1 MIIDVQNNTFI
12 INFETAN
19 LSEIKLDS
27 KNKKIYTIDNNQLI
41 ITTDDLKFIT
51 DNQKAFVS
59 ISYLSDGEWIPFNI
73 ENTKMTFKTRTEIN
87 DNDTTYTCYIGGDK
101 KLKIFNEGFI
111 SNKTI
116 LENVM
121 LNKIEK
127 INDSLIFE
135 LNLST
140 KYFQPTVVNLFLR
153 DRKSKQVLTISSK
166 DINRYSTSKIQNSM
180 EIIHHCQCS
189 ITVNIEKIS
198 NLIKSVYNPD
208 EPFFNW
214 IDLLYNFEIKE
225 YSTSS
230 YPFRVPTTITN
241 YSEDFLFKNDQIS
254 TCLLKTFATE
264 NNYFSLNYYIYE
276 TKEITYFIEQYNIFN
291 HLPKEKNEKPIIIVG
306 EYYNTARDNGLAIFK
321 YLITHHRKDFQIYYG
336 ISKNSSDIKYLED
349 YKNNIRFIGSKEYTD
364 IFLNSDIIIHSHFS
378 YYLCPFSTK
387 DGLGIFKEKTCYF
400 IQHGIILQKDVS
412 ALYSF
417 DNYHFFDYFITSS
430 KRESTLIESKYKFP
444 QEKILEFGLPRFDNL
459 FTWKSQLKKLFSF
472 SKNKH
477 FFAFF
482 TWRANL
488 NQLSNEAFIDSDYY
502 KNIQKLIND
511 SFWLDNPN
519 LTLTLRFHRNL
530 EKYIHLF
537 STNNKNVFISTE
549 DDIKSI
555 QNYIID
561 SDVMITD
568 YSSAALDFAIMSKP
582 VIYYLGL
589 AENKNEDDSYQKYL
603 PGEIIE
609 SYDKLFNSMK
619 LLSNQRKNQTK
630 FEDKLDDIYS
640 HRDNKA
646 SYRLVEH
653 IKKNT
658 KRS

>member
-27 KNKKIYTIDNNQLI
+27 KNEKIYTIDNNQLI

-59 ISYLSDGEWIPFNI
+59 ISYLSDEEWIPFNI
-73 ENTKMTFKTRTEIN
+73 ENTKMAFKTRTEII
-87 DNDTTYTCYIGGDK
+87 DNETTYTCYIGGDK

-116 LENVM
+116 LEGVM

-127 INDSLIFE
+127 INDSLIFD

-153 DRKSKQVLTISSK
+153 DRKTKKQLIVSSSDIQVNNAQLIPNSFAITYESQISFSVNNK
-166 DINRYSTSKIQNSM
+166 D
-180 EIIHHCQCS
+180 
-189 ITVNIEKIS
+189 IS
-198 NLIKSVYNPD
+198 NLLNSIYNPD

-214 IDLLYNFEIKE
+214 IDFYYNFEIKE
-225 YSTSS
+225 YTTST
-230 YPFRVPTTITN
+230 YAFRVPTN
-241 YSEDFLFKNDQIS
+241 FVKYLGDLFFEEPKN
-254 TCLLKTFATE
+254 TTFLLKPFGTDNHF
-264 NNYFSLNYYIYE
+264 FSLNYYIYKTNE
-276 TKEITYFIEQYNIFN
+276 LTYFLNKLKSN
-291 HLPKEKNEKPIIIVG
+291 HLKTSKSPNKLTIIIG
-306 EYYNTARDNGLAIFK
+306 EYHNTARDNGLAFFK
-321 YLITHHRKDFQIYYG
+321 YLVKHYKNEFNIYYA
-336 ISKNSSDIKYLED
+336 IKENSSDLKNLTKYID
-349 YKNNIRFIGSKEYTD
+349 YVRFIGSYEYTD
-364 IFLNSDIIIHSHFS
+364 CFLEADVIVHSHSS
-378 YYLCPFSTK
+378 YYLCPFSTYEGLELFK
-387 DGLGIFKEKTCYF
+387 DKTCYF
-400 IQHGIILQKDVS
+400 IQHGIILQKDVRH
-412 ALYSF
+412 LYYF
-417 DNYHFFDYFITSS
+417 DNNKFLNYFITSS
-430 KRESTLIESKYKFP
+430 KRESNLIETEYAFSSNY
-444 QEKILEFGLPRFDNL
+444 ILEYGLPRFDNL
-459 FTWKSQLKKLFSF
+459 FTWKQRLKKINLFD
-472 SKNKH
+472 KNKH

-482 TWRANL
+482 TWRIKL
-488 NQLSNEAFIDSDYY
+488 NDLTTEEFSKTEYY
-502 KNIQKLIND
+502 QNIMKLIND
-511 SFWLDNPN
+511 SFWNDNQQ
-519 LTLTLRFHRNL
+519 LTLTLRLHSNL

-549 DDIKSI
+549 DDVKSI

-589 AENKNEDDSYQKYL
+589 AENKNEDESYQKYL

-609 SYDKLFNSMK
+609 SYDKLINSMK

>member
-27 KNKKIYTIDNNQLI
+27 KNEKIYTIDNNQLI

-73 ENTKMTFKTRTEIN
+73 ENTKMAFKTRTEII
-87 DNDTTYTCYIGGDK
+87 DNETTYTCYIGGDK

-116 LENVM
+116 LEGVM

-127 INDSLIFE
+127 INDSLIFD
-135 LNLST
+135 LSLST

-153 DRKSKQVLTISSK
+153 DRKTKKQLIVSSSDIQVNNAQLIPNSFAITYESQASFSVNNK
-166 DINRYSTSKIQNSM
+166 D
-180 EIIHHCQCS
+180 
-189 ITVNIEKIS
+189 IS
-198 NLIKSVYNPD
+198 NLLNSIYNPD

-214 IDLLYNFEIKE
+214 IDFYYNFEIKE
-225 YSTSS
+225 YTTST
-230 YPFRVPTTITN
+230 YAFRVPTTITN
-241 YSEDFLFKNDQIS
+241 YSEDFLFEYDKIN
-254 TCLLKTFATE
+254 TCLLKSFGTE

-276 TKEITYFIEQYNIFN
+276 TKEITYFIEQYNVFN
-291 HLPKEKNEKPIIIVG
+291 SLPKMKDEKPIIIVG

-321 YLITHHRKDFQIYYG
+321 YLVTHHQKDFQIYYG
-336 ISKNSSDIKYLED
+336 ISKNSPDIKYLED

-364 IFLNSDIIIHSHFS
+364 IFLSSEIIIHSHFS

-387 DGLGIFKEKTCYF
+387 NGLDIFKEKECYF

-417 DNYHFFDYFITSS
+417 DNHHFFDYFITSS
-430 KRESTLIESKYKFP
+430 ERESKLIENKYNFP
-444 QEKILEFGLPRFDNL
+444 TENILEFGLPRFDNL

-488 NQLSNEAFIDSDYY
+488 NQLSNEAFIDSEYY

-549 DDIKSI
+549 DDVKSI

-589 AENKNEDDSYQKYL
+589 AENKNEDESYQKYL

-609 SYDKLFNSMK
+609 SYDKLINSMK

>member
-27 KNKKIYTIDNNQLI
+27 KNEKIYTIDNNQLI

-59 ISYLSDGEWIPFNI
+59 ISYLSDEEWIPFNI
-73 ENTKMTFKTRTEIN
+73 ENTKMAFKTRTEII
-87 DNDTTYTCYIGGDK
+87 DNETTYTCYIGGDK

-116 LENVM
+116 LEGVM

-127 INDSLIFE
+127 NNDSLILD

-153 DRKSKQVLTISSK
+153 DRKSKQILTISSK
-166 DINRYSTSKIQNSM
+166 DIYRYSTSKIQDST
-180 EIIHHCQCS
+180 EITHHCQFS

-198 NLIKSVYNPD
+198 NLINSVYNPD

-225 YSTSS
+225 YSTSP
-230 YPFRVPTTITN
+230 YQFRVPTTITN
-241 YSEDFLFKNDQIS
+241 YSEDFLINNNQIS
-254 TCLLKTFATE
+254 TCLLKTFGTE

-291 HLPKEKNEKPIIIVG
+291 HLPKVKNEKPIIIVG

-321 YLITHHRKDFQIYYG
+321 YLITHHKKNFQIYYG
-336 ISKNSSDIKYLED
+336 ISKNSPDIKYLED

-387 DGLGIFKEKTCYF
+387 DGLDIFKEKTCYF

-417 DNYHFFDYFITSS
+417 DNHHFFDYFITSS

-482 TWRANL
+482 TWRASL

-511 SFWLDNPN
+511 SFWLNNPN

-537 STNNKNVFISTE
+537 STNNKNVF
-549 DDIKSI
+549 
-555 QNYIID
+555 
-561 SDVMITD
+561 
-568 YSSAALDFAIMSKP
+568 F
-582 VIYYLGL
+582 
-589 AENKNEDDSYQKYL
+589 
-603 PGEIIE
+603 
-609 SYDKLFNSMK
+609 
-619 LLSNQRKNQTK
+619 LLRMM
-630 FEDKLDDIYS
+630 
-640 HRDNKA
+640 
-646 SYRLVEH
+646 
-653 IKKNT
+653 
-658 KRS
+658 